1 MEVSG
6 IGEAKFAE
14 LEDRVTVDNG
24 KGEVTNEDFWWLMTK
39 SCWSKA

>member
-24 KGEVTNEDFWWLMTK
+24 KGDGDK
-39 SCWSKA
+39 

>member
-14 LEDRVTVDNG
+14 LEDQITVAERTDDDG
-24 KGEVTNEDFWWLMTK
+24 GDTAHEDPGG
-39 SCWSKA
+39 